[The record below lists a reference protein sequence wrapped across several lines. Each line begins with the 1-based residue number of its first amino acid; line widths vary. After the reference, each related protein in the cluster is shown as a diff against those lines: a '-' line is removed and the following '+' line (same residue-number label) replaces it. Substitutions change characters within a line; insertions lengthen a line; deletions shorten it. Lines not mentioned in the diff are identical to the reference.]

1 MQIRYLTSTSLVG
14 APYILF
20 CKLRLFI
27 GLMEGRVLCTESII
41 MKIVVVIVLARES
54 VFSKLPGDE

>member
-20 CKLRLFI
+20 CKLGLFI

-54 VFSKLPGDE
+54 VFSKLPGNE